1 MGKRIRV
8 FWPLDKAWYEGTV
21 KSFDKVANKHLIQ
34 YEDEEEELL
43 DLEKEKFEWVQ
54 ETLKKFKRLRR
65 GALDSSL
72 AVEIVEEEKDVKGI
86 KPVQRQRRG
95 VKAVVE
101 DDDEDDSG
109 DEDDSSDE
117 DWGKNVGEEAVEE
130 VEEVMDLDE
139 EEEEDVVKGSKGKRG
154 EKCGS
159 RKRKASEGEK
169 LGPAKKNKGGFKF
182 SLVEPTSNNAES
194 K

>member
-21 KSFDKVANKHLIQ
+21 KSFDKVANKHLVQ
-34 YEDEEEELL
+34 YEDDEEELL

-65 GALDSSL
+65 GAFDSSE
-72 AVEIVEEEKDVKGI
+72 AVKIVEEDKDVKGI
-86 KPVQRQRRG
+86 KPVQRRRG

-101 DDDEDDSG
+101 EEDEEEENG
-109 DEDDSSDE
+109 GDDSSDE
-117 DWGKNVGEEAVEE
+117 DWGQNA

-139 EEEEDVVKGSKGKRG
+139 EEEEDVVKGSKGKGG

-159 RKRKASEGEK
+159 RKRKSSEGEK
-169 LGPAKKNKGGFKF
+169 LGSAKKNKGGFKF
-182 SLVEPTSNNAES
+182 SLVQPTSNNVES

>member
-101 DDDEDDSG
+101 DD
-109 DEDDSSDE
+109 SSDE

-139 EEEEDVVKGSKGKRG
+139 EEEEEDVVKGSKGKRG

-159 RKRKASEGEK
+159 RKRKASE
-169 LGPAKKNKGGFKF
+169 GPAKKNKGGFKF

>member
-21 KSFDKVANKHLIQ
+21 KSFDKVANKHLVQ

-54 ETLKKFKRLRR
+54 ETLKRFKRLRR
-65 GALDSSL
+65 GALDSSE
-72 AVEIVEEEKDVKGI
+72 AVEIVEEEKDKA
-86 KPVQRQRRG
+86 VQRRRG
-95 VKAVVE
+95 VKAVV
-101 DDDEDDSG
+101 
-109 DEDDSSDE
+109 DDSSDE
-117 DWGKNVGEEAVEE
+117 DWGKN
-130 VEEVMDLDE
+130 E
-139 EEEEDVVKGSKGKRG
+139 EEEEDVVKRSKGRRG
-154 EKCGS
+154 EKW
-159 RKRKASEGEK
+159 KRKASEGDK
-169 LGPAKKNKGGFKF
+169 LGSAKKNKGGFKF

>member
-21 KSFDKVANKHLIQ
+21 KSFDKVANKHLVQ
-34 YEDEEEELL
+34 YEDDEEELL

-54 ETLKKFKRLRR
+54 ETLKKLKRLRR
-65 GALDSSL
+65 GALDSSE
-72 AVEIVEEEKDVKGI
+72 AVEIVEEEKGVKEI
-86 KPVQRQRRG
+86 KPVQRRRG
-95 VKAVVE
+95 VKAVV
-101 DDDEDDSG
+101 
-109 DEDDSSDE
+109 EDDSSDE

-130 VEEVMDLDE
+130 VMDLDE
-139 EEEEDVVKGSKGKRG
+139 EEEEDVVKGKGSKGKRG
-154 EKCGS
+154 L

-169 LGPAKKNKGGFKF
+169 LGSAKKNKGGFKF
-182 SLVEPTSNNAES
+182 SLLDPTSNNAES

>member
-159 RKRKASEGEK
+159 RKRKASEG
-169 LGPAKKNKGGFKF
+169 PAKKNKGGFKF

>member
-21 KSFDKVANKHLIQ
+21 KSFDKVANKHLVQ
-34 YEDEEEELL
+34 YEDDEEELL

-65 GALDSSL
+65 GAFDSSE
-72 AVEIVEEEKDVKGI
+72 AVKIVEEDKDVKGI
-86 KPVQRQRRG
+86 KPVQRRRG

-101 DDDEDDSG
+101 EEDEEEENG
-109 DEDDSSDE
+109 GDDSSDE
-117 DWGKNVGEEAVEE
+117 DWGQNA

-139 EEEEDVVKGSKGKRG
+139 EEEEDVVKGSKGKGG

-159 RKRKASEGEK
+159 RKRKSSEGS
-169 LGPAKKNKGGFKF
+169 AKKNKGGFKF
-182 SLVEPTSNNAES
+182 SLVQPTSNNVES

>member
-21 KSFDKVANKHLIQ
+21 KSFDKVANKHLVQ
-34 YEDEEEELL
+34 YEDDEEELL

-65 GALDSSL
+65 GAFDSSE
-72 AVEIVEEEKDVKGI
+72 AVKIVEEDKDVKGI
-86 KPVQRQRRG
+86 KPVQRRRG

-101 DDDEDDSG
+101 DEENG
-109 DEDDSSDE
+109 GDDSSDE
-117 DWGKNVGEEAVEE
+117 DWGQNVGEEA

-139 EEEEDVVKGSKGKRG
+139 EEEEDVVKGSKGKGG

-159 RKRKASEGEK
+159 RKRKSSEGEK
-169 LGPAKKNKGGFKF
+169 LGSAKKNKGGFKF
-182 SLVEPTSNNAES
+182 SLVQPTSNNVES

>member
-21 KSFDKVANKHLIQ
+21 KSFDKVANKHLVQ
-34 YEDEEEELL
+34 YEDDEEELL

-65 GALDSSL
+65 GAFDSSE
-72 AVEIVEEEKDVKGI
+72 AVKIVEEDKDVKGI
-86 KPVQRQRRG
+86 KPVQRRRG

-101 DDDEDDSG
+101 EEDEENG
-109 DEDDSSDE
+109 GDDSSDE
-117 DWGKNVGEEAVEE
+117 DWGQNA

-139 EEEEDVVKGSKGKRG
+139 EEEEDVVKGSKGKGG

-159 RKRKASEGEK
+159 RKRKSSEGEK
-169 LGPAKKNKGGFKF
+169 LGSAKKNKGGFKF
-182 SLVEPTSNNAES
+182 SLVQPTSNNAES

>member
-65 GALDSSL
+65 GALDSSQ

-86 KPVQRQRRG
+86 KPVQRRRG

-101 DDDEDDSG
+101 DEDDSG

-139 EEEEDVVKGSKGKRG
+139 EEEEEDVVKGSKGKRG

-159 RKRKASEGEK
+159 RKRKASE
-169 LGPAKKNKGGFKF
+169 GPAKKNKGGFKF